1 MNLKT
6 AINSKIMF
14 GKSDLSIS
22 NLKEG
27 WCTTFWMRQNP
38 INGLTFLCFNK
49 DCYSKV
55 YPLFMQYNNAT
66 FGRVTLKAS

>member
-1 MNLKT
+1 MNLKA
-6 AINSKIMF
+6 AINSNIMF

-22 NLKEG
+22 KSYR
-27 WCTTFWMRQNP
+27 FRMRQNP

-55 YPLFMQYNNAT
+55 YPFFMQYNNT
-66 FGRVTLKAS
+66 